1 MTLPYNKNFEARN
14 ESSRH
19 PRGAM
24 KLTAYF
30 KIDSPRRQGDSIQ
43 INVKKSARNM
53 LYTESTKI
61 AFDHFGEDG
70 MERLELLKWLD
81 YLRKKHVA
89 NGLVPFFGR
98 TSVTPSIYKV
108 ILFHENVMT
117 STAMAIKKDDRIK
130 FKGRDEQFIILVC
143 NENTYHPRI
152 ENSVESKYQI
162 IFDSLLSDDTVFE
175 KWVQPVRYVLFP

>member
-1 MTLPYNKNFEARN
+1 
-14 ESSRH
+14 
-19 PRGAM
+19 M

-30 KIDSPRRQGDSIQ
+30 KIDSPRRQDDSIQ
-43 INVKKSARNM
+43 INVKKSARNV

-98 TSVTPSIYKV
+98 ASVTPSIYEV
-108 ILFHENVMT
+108 ISLHENVMT
-117 STAMAIKKDDRIK
+117 STAMAMKKDDRIN

-152 ENSVESKYQI
+152 ENSVESTYQI
-162 IFDSLLSDDTVFE
+162 IFDSFLSDDTVFAQARMSL
-175 KWVQPVRYVLFP
+175 KKHNIFM